1 MSTEQEY
8 IPENNL
14 IGQLT
19 GLGCKLCFAILSC
32 WVFSS
37 CSSSSLDD
45 CETLFIQ
52 NLGIT
57 NETYVLIQN
66 EDRFLTDEEVEQFE
80 AAYLGE
86 GSMEGNKDGYTF
98 KIIIDAYSQCRKAQP
113 LNRFEVES
121 IKSEIV
127 SAFQKD
133 SIGLIRNYATSDSL
147 SAYQAAIKDTME
159 LLKLAYYDRANRAI
173 VKDLR
178 TYMKEVDNGIIRDV
192 RFGRLRIV
200 SREIDMTNRK
210 ELLAYYYSAMLKRL
224 ERDKTYNKY
233 DYWSCSYF
241 YTIGDL
247 VSHYGEKN
255 IGIELVKTLPRPN
268 PADYE
273 HLRGY
278 SGSLHKYNW
287 LFE

>member
-19 GLGCKLCFAILSC
+19 GLGCKLCFTILSC

-147 SAYQAAIKDTME
+147 SAYQAAIKDTIE
-159 LLKLAYYDRANRAI
+159 LLKLAYYDKASHALVR
-173 VKDLR
+173 DLR
-178 TYMKEVDNGIIRDV
+178 SYMKGVDNGTPDV
-192 RFGRLRIV
+192 RLGRLLNLP
-200 SREIDMTNRK
+200 REIDMTNRK
-210 ELLAYYYSAMLKRL
+210 ELLACYYSAMLKKLKL
-224 ERDKTYNKY
+224 EISSNKY
-233 DYWSCSYF
+233 YNWSCSYF
-241 YTIGDL
+241 YTIRDL

-268 PADYE
+268 PSDYE

-278 SGSLHKYNW
+278 SGSLHEYNW

>member
-1 MSTEQEY
+1 MSTEPEY
-8 IPENNL
+8 ILENNF
-14 IGQLT
+14 ISQLT
-19 GLGCKLCFAILSC
+19 GLGYKLCCVILSC

-57 NETYVLIQN
+57 NETYALIQN
-66 EDRFLTDEEVEQFE
+66 EDRFLTDEEVEQFK
-80 AAYLGE
+80 AAYFGE
-86 GSMEGNKDGYTF
+86 GSMEGNKDWSTF
-98 KIIIDAYSQCRKAQP
+98 EIIIDAYRNCRKTQP
-113 LNRFEVES
+113 LNSFEVDL

-159 LLKLAYYDRANRAI
+159 LLKLAYYDKATSTL
-173 VKDLR
+173 VEDLR
-178 TYMKEVDNGIIRDV
+178 TYMKEVDNGITRDV
-192 RFGRLRIV
+192 RFGRLRSV

-210 ELLAYYYSAMLKRL
+210 ELLGYYYSAMLRRL
-224 ERDKTYNKY
+224 ERGITVNKY
-233 DYWSCSYF
+233 YEWSCSYF
-241 YTIGDL
+241 YTIKDL
-247 VSHYGEKN
+247 VWHYGENN

-278 SGSLHKYNW
+278 SGSLHEYNW

>member
-1 MSTEQEY
+1 
-8 IPENNL
+8 
-14 IGQLT
+14 
-19 GLGCKLCFAILSC
+19 
-32 WVFSS
+32 
-37 CSSSSLDD
+37 
-45 CETLFIQ
+45 
-52 NLGIT
+52 LGIT

-178 TYMKEVDNGIIRDV
+178 TYMKEVDNGIIRDL

-268 PADYE
+268 SADYE
-273 HLRGY
+273 HLRGRGY
-278 SGSLHKYNW
+278 LGRLNKYNW